1 MVWGCDRQPRQA
13 RIVVTGLIAVP
24 IMVLTFGPIAA
35 SEGVDSVAAD
45 PELLA
50 YGEYLS
56 GECVS
61 CHRADGMDEAIP
73 AIAGM
78 PADAIVAALNAYR
91 TGARTNP
98 AMVSAARALDDGQ
111 VEALSTYFSR
121 LQQP

>member
-1 MVWGCDRQPRQA
+1 MRLGLYRRFDVA
-13 RIVVTGLIAVP
+13 AALAAAAVVACG
-24 IMVLTFGPIAA
+24 VLGGGMRAGA
-35 SEGVDSVAAD
+35 SEAANPD
-45 PELLA
+45 PEMLA

-56 GECVS
+56 GECVT
-61 CHRADGMDEAIP
+61 CHRVDGLDEAIP

-111 VEALSTYFSR
+111 VEALSTYFSS
-121 LQQP
+121 LAQP